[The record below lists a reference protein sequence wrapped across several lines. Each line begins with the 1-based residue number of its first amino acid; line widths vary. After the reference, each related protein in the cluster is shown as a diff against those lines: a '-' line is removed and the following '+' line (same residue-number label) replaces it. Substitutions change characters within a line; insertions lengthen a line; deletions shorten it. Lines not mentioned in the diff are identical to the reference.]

1 MTTRA
6 CVIGWP
12 IEHSRSP
19 LIHGHWLAKHGI
31 DGAYTKQEVEP
42 GNLDHFLSSMREQ
55 GFAGANV
62 TVPHKEQAL
71 VLADHA
77 DDAARAIGAAN
88 TLWLED
94 GRLQA
99 SNTDAYGFLK
109 NLDQEAPGW
118 DTLSKSALVLGA
130 GGAARA
136 VLFGLLSRSFDDIR
150 LANRTRERAE
160 SLAGHF
166 DGPIHLV
173 DWEQRSE
180 RVAGC
185 GLIVNTT
192 SLGMT
197 GSPPLEIDLTGA
209 SVDAVITDLVYVPL
223 KTKLLEQ
230 AEARGLRTVDG
241 LGMLLHQAEPG
252 FEKWFGIRPE
262 VTQELRDLIVANL
275 LEEQC

>member
-1 MTTRA
+1 MTARA

-12 IEHSRSP
+12 IGHSRSP
-19 LIHGHWLAKHGI
+19 LIHGHWLEKHGI
-31 DGAYTKQEVEP
+31 DGTYTKHEVAPEE
-42 GNLDHFLSSMREQ
+42 LERFLATMQAQ

-71 VLADHA
+71 ALADHA

-88 TLWLED
+88 TLWIENGKL
-94 GRLQA
+94 RA

-109 NLDQEAPGW
+109 NLDHEAPGW
-118 DTLSKSALVLGA
+118 DEARKSALVLGA

-150 LANRTRERAE
+150 LTNRTRSRAE
-160 SLAGHF
+160 ALASHF
-166 DGPIHLV
+166 EAPIQVV
-173 DWEQRSE
+173 DWERRNEQ
-180 RVAGC
+180 VAQC

-197 GSPPLEIDLTGA
+197 GSPPLELDLSGA
-209 SVDAVITDLVYVPL
+209 DASTVVTDLVYAPL
-223 KTKLLEQ
+223 KTALLEQ
-230 AEARGLRTVDG
+230 AESMGLRTVDG

-252 FEKWFGIRPE
+252 FEKWFGVRPE
-262 VTQELRDLIVANL
+262 VTADLRNIIVADL
-275 LEEQC
+275 ADS